1 MAVRVLSL
9 VIVVVVVVYH
19 ALRLVAT
26 QCTGGACDIYIPFSL
41 LLPLTAMVLAGVAG
55 AMAAYAARTA
65 GSGWVVLLAACAV
78 LGLAGPVIT
87 ALVLKDNDVIVWVST
102 VLVLSVPIS
111 VGAFAALRPRT
122 IA

>member
-26 QCTGGACDIYIPFSL
+26 QCTGGACEIYIPFSL
-41 LLPLTAMVLAGVAG
+41 LLPRTATVLAGVAG

-65 GSGWVVLLAACAV
+65 GSGWVVLLAAGAV
-78 LGLAGPVIT
+78 FGGVGPVVPALGPKGNEAHRLGWTRAGP
-87 ALVLKDNDVIVWVST
+87 
-102 VLVLSVPIS
+102 
-111 VGAFAALRPRT
+111 
-122 IA
+122 